1 MDDETPPHTR
11 ATPDPQAPVGVNVDA
26 AGARRSVIRRTFLSM
41 ALDTAP
47 FRASRDFRLLFV
59 GQGISTAGTM
69 ITYVAIPFQAYALT
83 RSSLV
88 VGLISF
94 SELIAILLMALV
106 GGALADAVDRRR
118 MVRLSELGLCLSVGV
133 LAVNASLRHPQLWV
147 LFVVVIVA
155 AALDAI
161 RRPSLDAIVPR
172 IVPPETLV
180 AAAALDS
187 LQGNLGMVLGP
198 PVAGV
203 LIATVGLPLTYGVDV
218 ATFIV
223 SAVALTLMQAVPPA
237 PDAAGVNLRAA
248 MAGLRYATSRQ
259 DLLGSYA
266 VDINA
271 MFFGMP
277 MALFPQI
284 ASGLGG
290 PAVLGLLYTAPSAGS
305 LLATLTSGWTRRV
318 RHHGRAI
325 AFAAASWGASIIA
338 FGFAPSLWM
347 ALAGARGRRGGRHDQ
362 RALPLR
368 PVEPD
373 DPRRDART
381 PCRHRDGQLLVR
393 SRAWQSRVRPRGFTR
408 GRARL
413 CGEWRHPL
421 RRRDGRAQRA
431 PAEVLELRSAR
442 KGLGR
447 AGPDSVGERP
457 DQREVAFRAMAIAT
471 TLAMTPAMSA

>member
-94 SELIAILLMALV
+94 SELSAILLMALV

-347 ALAGARGRRGGRHDQ
+347 ALLALAAAGAADMISGLFRSALWNQTIPDAMRGRLAGIEMVSYSSGPALGNLESGLVGSLAGVRASVVSGGILCVVGTAVLSALLPKFGNYAARGK
-362 RALPLR
+362 A
-368 PVEPD
+368 
-373 DPRRDART
+373 
-381 PCRHRDGQLLVR
+381 
-393 SRAWQSRVRPRGFTR
+393 S
-408 GRARL
+408 
-413 CGEWRHPL
+413 
-421 RRRDGRAQRA
+421 
-431 PAEVLELRSAR
+431 
-442 KGLGR
+442 
-447 AGPDSVGERP
+447 AGPAP
-457 DQREVAFRAMAIAT
+457 I
-471 TLAMTPAMSA
+471 P

>member
-11 ATPDPQAPVGVNVDA
+11 ATPDPQANVRVNVEA
-26 AGARRSVIRRTFLSM
+26 AGARRSAIRRTFLSM

-83 RSSLV
+83 HSSLV

-94 SELIAILLMALV
+94 SELIAILSMALV

-118 MVRLSELGLCLSVGV
+118 MVRLSEFGLCLSVGV
-133 LAVNASLRHPQLWV
+133 LAFNASLRHPQLWV
-147 LFVVVIVA
+147 LFVIVIVA

-218 ATFIV
+218 ATFVV
-223 SAVALTLMQAVPPA
+223 SAVALTLMRAVPPA

-248 MAGLRYATSRQ
+248 IAGLRYATSRQ

-325 AFAAASWGASIIA
+325 AFAAAAWGVCIIA
-338 FGFAPSLWM
+338 FGFAPSLWVALL
-347 ALAGARGRRGGRHDQ
+347 ALAAAGAADMISGLFRSALWNQTIPDAMRGRLAGIEMVSYSSGPALGNLESGLVGSLAGVRASVVSGGILCVAGTAVLSALLPRFWNYTARGK
-362 RALPLR
+362 ASVEAA
-368 PVEPD
+368 PVP
-373 DPRRDART
+373 
-381 PCRHRDGQLLVR
+381 
-393 SRAWQSRVRPRGFTR
+393 
-408 GRARL
+408 
-413 CGEWRHPL
+413 
-421 RRRDGRAQRA
+421 
-431 PAEVLELRSAR
+431 
-442 KGLGR
+442 
-447 AGPDSVGERP
+447 
-457 DQREVAFRAMAIAT
+457 
-471 TLAMTPAMSA
+471 

>member
-1 MDDETPPHTR
+1 
-11 ATPDPQAPVGVNVDA
+11 
-26 AGARRSVIRRTFLSM
+26 
-41 ALDTAP
+41 
-47 FRASRDFRLLFV
+47 
-59 GQGISTAGTM
+59 
-69 ITYVAIPFQAYALT
+69 
-83 RSSLV
+83 
-88 VGLISF
+88 
-94 SELIAILLMALV
+94 
-106 GGALADAVDRRR
+106 
-118 MVRLSELGLCLSVGV
+118 V

-347 ALAGARGRRGGRHDQ
+347 ALLALAAAGAADMISGLFRSALWNQTIPDAMRGRLAGIEMVSYSSGPALGNLESGLVGSLAGVRASVVSGGILCVVGTAVLSALLPKFWNYAARGK
-362 RALPLR
+362 A
-368 PVEPD
+368 
-373 DPRRDART
+373 
-381 PCRHRDGQLLVR
+381 
-393 SRAWQSRVRPRGFTR
+393 S
-408 GRARL
+408 
-413 CGEWRHPL
+413 
-421 RRRDGRAQRA
+421 
-431 PAEVLELRSAR
+431 
-442 KGLGR
+442 
-447 AGPDSVGERP
+447 AGPAP
-457 DQREVAFRAMAIAT
+457 I
-471 TLAMTPAMSA
+471 P

>member
-1 MDDETPPHTR
+1 MNEETPPHTR
-11 ATPDPQAPVGVNVDA
+11 ATPDPQAATSVNVES
-26 AGARRSVIRRTFLSM
+26 AGKRRSAIRRTFLSM

-47 FRASRDFRLLFV
+47 FRASRDFRLLFI
-59 GQGISTAGTM
+59 GQGVSTAGTM

-88 VGLISF
+88 VGLVSF

-106 GGALADAVDRRR
+106 GGALADALDRRL
-118 MVRLSELGLCLSVGV
+118 MVRVAEFGLGISSGV
-133 LAVNASLRHPQLWV
+133 LVINALLPHPQLWV

-155 AALDAI
+155 AALDAV
-161 RRPSLDAIVPR
+161 RRPSLDALVPR
-172 IVPPETLV
+172 IVPRETLV

-203 LIATVGLPLTYGVDV
+203 LIATAGLPLTYGVDV
-218 ATFIV
+218 ATFVV
-223 SAVALTLMQAVPPA
+223 SAIALTLMQAVPPA

-248 MAGLRYATSRQ
+248 IAGLRYATSRQ

-266 VDINA
+266 IDINA

-305 LLATLTSGWTRRV
+305 LIATVTSGWTRRV

-325 AFAAASWGASIIA
+325 AFAAAAWGGSIIV
-338 FGFAPSLWM
+338 FGFAPSLWVALL
-347 ALAGARGRRGGRHDQ
+347 ALAAAGAADMISGLFRSALWNQTIPDAMRGR
-362 RALPLR
+362 L
-368 PVEPD
+368 
-373 DPRRDART
+373 
-381 PCRHRDGQLLVR
+381 
-393 SRAWQSRVRPRGFTR
+393 
-408 GRARL
+408 
-413 CGEWRHPL
+413 
-421 RRRDGRAQRA
+421 
-431 PAEVLELRSAR
+431 
-442 KGLGR
+442 
-447 AGPDSVGERP
+447 AGIEMVSYSSG
-457 DQREVAFRAMAIAT
+457 
-471 TLAMTPAMSA
+471 PAMGNLEAGVVGSLAGVRASVVSGGILCVVGTLVLSALLPKFWSYRSQVPAAAAEAAPLP

>member
-1 MDDETPPHTR
+1 
-11 ATPDPQAPVGVNVDA
+11 
-26 AGARRSVIRRTFLSM
+26 M

-47 FRASRDFRLLFV
+47 FRASRDFRLLFF
-59 GQGISTAGTM
+59 GQGISAAGTM
-69 ITYVAIPFQAYALT
+69 ITYVAIPFQAYELT

-88 VGLISF
+88 VGLVSF

-118 MVRLSELGLCLSVGV
+118 MVRLTEFGLCASVGV
-133 LAVNASLRHPQLWV
+133 LVINASLPHPQLWV
-147 LFVVVIVA
+147 LFVVVLVA
-155 AALDAI
+155 AALDAM

-187 LQGNLGMVLGP
+187 LQANLGQVLGP
-198 PVAGV
+198 PLAGV

-218 ATFIV
+218 ATFVI

-237 PDAAGVNLRAA
+237 PDAAGVNVRAA
-248 MAGLRYATSRQ
+248 IAGLRYAASRQ

-305 LLATLTSGWTRRV
+305 LLATVTSGWTRKV

-325 AFAAASWGASIIA
+325 AFAAVAWGVAIIA
-338 FGFAPSLWM
+338 FGFAPSLWVALL
-347 ALAGARGRRGGRHDQ
+347 ALAAAGAADMVSGLFRTTLWNQTIPDAMRGR
-362 RALPLR
+362 L
-368 PVEPD
+368 
-373 DPRRDART
+373 
-381 PCRHRDGQLLVR
+381 
-393 SRAWQSRVRPRGFTR
+393 
-408 GRARL
+408 
-413 CGEWRHPL
+413 
-421 RRRDGRAQRA
+421 
-431 PAEVLELRSAR
+431 
-442 KGLGR
+442 
-447 AGPDSVGERP
+447 AGIEMVSYSSG
-457 DQREVAFRAMAIAT
+457 
-471 TLAMTPAMSA
+471 PAMGNLEAGVVGSLAGVRASVVSGGILCVIGTVALSALLPKFWSYRSQVPNVAAEPTPPSA